1 MIKKYIL
8 VYYIG
13 KMSLISPVLL
23 FNRRSLT
30 EVLCILQMGERER
43 ERHGGI
49 LKIQTYLLYI
59 YTFKFNLRSWHP
71 NVCAVALH
79 KGLYLCCMYC
89 NARCAIFVYA
99 THVASHI

>member
-1 MIKKYIL
+1 
-8 VYYIG
+8 
-13 KMSLISPVLL
+13 MSLISPVLL
-23 FNRRSLT
+23 FNRRPAKFSAF
-30 EVLCILQMGERER
+30 CKWERER
-43 ERHGGI
+43 EGEGETWWNFENSNI
-49 LKIQTYLLYI
+49 FIVYI